1 MADYSNHQRKLINR
15 YYENRD
21 DIMLT
26 KVQELVTELY
36 LAETKAKKDQL
47 WGRVRKALG
56 NLKIKPAMIDHVV
69 ESQDPEILASHL
81 QDWLKGAVPK
91 ADRAGGG

>member
-1 MADYSNHQRKLINR
+1 MADFSNHQRKLINR

-36 LAETKAKKDQL
+36 LSETKSKTDQL
-47 WGRVRKALG
+47 WKRVTKALE
-56 NLKIKPAMIDHVV
+56 NLKIKPSVIEHIVG
-69 ESQDPEILASHL
+69 SQDPAVLASNV
-81 QDWLKGAVPK
+81 QDWLKGSAPTGDAARRK
-91 ADRAGGG
+91 

>member
-36 LAETKAKKDQL
+36 LAESQAKKDRL
-47 WGRVRKALG
+47 WERVRKALA
-56 NLKIKPAMIDHVV
+56 NLKIKPTVIEHVV
-69 ESQDPEILASHL
+69 ASKDPAILASNL

-91 ADRAGGG
+91 ASPPSRG